1 MGKGPGTSSP
11 WLVRFGSVAFALIF
25 IPAIFAQ
32 TGSSPSKPSNP
43 TAPARH
49 KSTTPPDLTG
59 IYQVVPNST
68 TLPGGLKNTGS
79 PEGVSL
85 LPSAVAAEKAA
96 DLSED
101 GVKVCVPIGPFRM
114 MALDGN
120 KIELLPAPGRITMLF
135 QDLALGHTRT
145 FYMDRT
151 HDPKIAPLWNG
162 DSVGHWDGDTLVV
175 DTTNFNGNTW
185 LNGNGAPHSDA
196 LHLVEKYRLMPGG
209 KYLELKVSAED
220 PKVLAKPYAYT
231 RYYEKVYTEVTEDF
245 CTDDLINRKK

>member
-1 MGKGPGTSSP
+1 MGKGPVTSSQR
-11 WLVRFGSVAFALIF
+11 LIRFASVTFALVF
-25 IPAIFAQ
+25 IPAIIAQ
-32 TGSSPSKPSNP
+32 TGASPSKQSSKASPP
-43 TAPARH
+43 HH

-59 IYQVVPNST
+59 LYQIIPNSA
-68 TLPGGLKNTGS
+68 TLPGGLKNNGS
-79 PEGVSL
+79 PEGITL
-85 LPSAVAAEKAA
+85 LPSAITAEKAA

-101 GVKVCVPIGPFRM
+101 GVKICVPIGPFRM

-162 DSVGHWDGDTLVV
+162 DSVGHWEGDTLVV
-175 DTTNFNGNTW
+175 DTTNFNDNTW

-196 LHLVEKYRLMPGG
+196 LHLVEKYRFVLGG